1 MKAILKM
8 EQTTSDYQDMLK
20 ALDDSSIVSIL
31 DKDGKIVYANHAF
44 CKISGYNPDELEGK
58 TPRELFQ
65 SDYPDS
71 FYDEIWHKL
80 KRGITWHGD
89 IKNKNKKGHEF
100 WNSATIVP
108 FMDEDE
114 KPRKFIA
121 IRRDITQRVIAEE
134 KLKDALTKIEEQKEK
149 IEANFKELQEMD
161 KLKEQFASM
170 VTHELKTPLVPIR
183 GYCKMLKEPD
193 VFGELTTEQLE
204 AVDEINEN
212 AARLER
218 LIGDVLDA
226 QRLDMNRM
234 TFNKADFDPIE
245 IISKVKNDL
254 QFMANNKNIQIT
266 QNTPS
271 QSIKF
276 HGDKNR
282 IRQVIENLVRNA
294 VDFVPKDTGK
304 IEIGLEKK
312 DGTLEFS
319 VKDNGIGIP
328 EDKQKNLFK
337 KFYQVDTTHARQHG
351 GSGLGLAIAKGV
363 VTGHGGKI
371 WVDSKVGKGSTFY
384 FGFTEGF
391 Q

>member
-1 MKAILKM
+1 M

-20 ALDDSSIVSIL
+20 ALDDSSMISIL
-31 DKDGKIVYANHAF
+31 NKDGKIIYANHAF
-44 CKISGYNPDELEGK
+44 CEITGFSNEELEGK
-58 TPRELFQ
+58 SPRDVFQ

-71 FYDEIWHKL
+71 FYEDIWHKL
-80 KRGITWHGD
+80 NRGETWHGD
-89 IKNKNKKGHEF
+89 IKNKTKEGHAF

-108 FMDEDE
+108 FMDENGNAI
-114 KPRKFIA
+114 KFIA
-121 IRRDITQRVIAEE
+121 IRHDITQRVIAEE
-134 KLKDALTKIEEQKEK
+134 NLKTALTQIEEQKK
-149 IEANFKELQEMD
+149 QIETNYKELKEMD

-193 VFGELTTEQLE
+193 VFGKLNEEQIE

-234 TFNKADFDPIE
+234 TFNKSNFDASE
-245 IISKVKNDL
+245 IISKVRNDL
-254 QFMANNKNIQIT
+254 QFMAKDKNIQII
-266 QNTPS
+266 QSTPS
-271 QSIKF
+271 ESIKLN
-276 HGDKNR
+276 GDKNR

-294 VDFVPKDTGK
+294 VDFVPQNTGI
-304 IEIGLEKK
+304 IEIALQKRKGM
-312 DGTLEFS
+312 LEFS

-328 EDKQKNLFK
+328 KDKQKNLFK

-351 GSGLGLAIAKGV
+351 GSGLGLAISKGV
-363 VTGHGGKI
+363 VEGHNGKI
-371 WVDSKVGKGSTFY
+371 WVESEEGKGSTFY